1 MKGVIAMSSDSC
13 PFVLSL
19 SKDSDRT
26 FEQPTTTI
34 SRTMATIS
42 LLLSALIVIVSPLKP
57 SAQEQILVGYDGH
70 AGFQGPIWAT
80 KDLGLFEKHGLNG
93 ELILIPGSAR
103 GMAAL
108 LSGNVPFIQGSAT
121 APLAAFLRGGDVAIV
136 AAAYNKLP
144 LSVVARKELRT
155 PADLIGKKLG
165 ILNFGGSNDLGVT
178 LALKEWNIPR
188 SAVTI
193 LAAGGAPERFA
204 ALMTGNIDATVLSP
218 PETVAATRAG
228 LRILANLGDLN
239 AAFPQTLIMVRRS
252 YLASK
257 RDTVKRF
264 VRAYSEG
271 IFEFKTN
278 RDKAIKIYANRLKQ
292 KDLTILEET
301 HNFYAPNFSLPPR
314 IDRSGIANTLDLV
327 RQTSEV
333 KGEPNLTNFVDES
346 VIDELEREGFYKKF
360 AEARGKR

>member
-1 MKGVIAMSSDSC
+1 MTTKLLKHVWLCVVVIII
-13 PFVLSL
+13 
-19 SKDSDRT
+19 
-26 FEQPTTTI
+26 TT
-34 SRTMATIS
+34 
-42 LLLSALIVIVSPLKP
+42 SPII
-57 SAQEQILVGYDGH
+57 AQEQTMIGYDGY

-80 KDLGLFEKHGLNG
+80 KDLGLFEKYGLNG

-108 LSGNVPFIQGSAT
+108 LSGSVPFIQGSAT
-121 APLAAFLRGGDVAIV
+121 APLTTFLRGGDVVIV

-155 PADLIGKKLG
+155 PADLVGKRLG

-188 SAVTI
+188 SSVTI
-193 LAAGGAPERFA
+193 LVAGGAPERFA
-204 ALMTGNIDATVLSP
+204 ALMSGSIDATVLSP

-239 AAFPQTLIMVRRS
+239 ASFPQTVIMVRRT

-264 VRAYSEG
+264 IRAYSEG
-271 IFEFKTN
+271 IYEFKTN
-278 RDKAIKIYANRLKQ
+278 RDKAIKVYASRLKQ
-292 KDLTILEET
+292 KDLSILEET
-301 HNFYAPNFSLPPR
+301 HSFYGPKFSLPPR
-314 IDRSGIANTLDLV
+314 IERSGITNTLDLV
-327 RQTSEV
+327 RQSSEV
-333 KGEPNLTNFVDES
+333 KADVNLTGLVDETI
-346 VIDELEREGFYKKF
+346 IDELEREGFYKKF
-360 AEARGKR
+360 IDPRAKK